1 MRKRKLNLSTAYDW
15 IHTENIDRKRF
26 SKPWTDKSSSLDN
39 DLLKSSQF
47 YVFYLAAF
55 LITLLFLARLF
66 MLTVVEGQKNR
77 TLAENNRIRL
87 VEVEAPRGKI
97 LDRNGNILADS
108 EKVYFLEKDGK
119 LQQIISDQAKELQK
133 LGLANENFS
142 GELGKI
148 SVEIARR
155 YPLSVD
161 AAHVLGYTSVVQGD
175 EVKKGQSKVQAVG
188 RLGLEQNYND
198 FLTGKP
204 GGKLIEVDARERKV
218 SILGERAAVG
228 GRNIY
233 STIDLPLQKVAYE
246 LLAQHTQSVGTK
258 KGAVVAQNPQTGE
271 ILALAS
277 SPSFDPEDIGK
288 SVSDLE
294 KPFFNRAT
302 QGSYPPGS
310 IFKIVTAL
318 AGLDSGLIDEN
329 TQIEDVGEFELGSS
343 KFSNWFF
350 NQYGKRDGVLK
361 IQKAIARS
369 NDIFF
374 YRVAEK
380 VGLETLRRMAIKL
393 GFGQKTGID
402 LPAEAVGLVPD
413 EVWKKS
419 AYGQDWF
426 LGDTMHM
433 GIGQGF
439 LLATPIQINMATSY
453 MASGKLMKPYLV
465 SKIDG
470 ESGSAV
476 NLGSKVLGQDLVS
489 RANFDLV
496 RSGMRDACRV
506 GGTGAPFF
514 NAPYE
519 VGCKTGTAE
528 KTLGNPHAWF
538 TVFAP
543 FDKPTI
549 AVTILIEDGGEGSV
563 VAAPVAREII
573 NWWIINRNK

>member
-233 STIDLPLQKVAYE
+233 STIDLPLQKIAYE

-549 AVTILIEDGGEGSV
+549 AVTILKTEVKVRWWQHRLREKLLIGG
-563 VAAPVAREII
+563 
-573 NWWIINRNK
+573 

>member
-1 MRKRKLNLSTAYDW
+1 M
-15 IHTENIDRKRF
+15 
-26 SKPWTDKSSSLDN
+26 
-39 DLLKSSQF
+39 
-47 YVFYLAAF
+47 
-55 LITLLFLARLF
+55 
-66 MLTVVEGQKNR
+66 
-77 TLAENNRIRL
+77 
-87 VEVEAPRGKI
+87 
-97 LDRNGNILADS
+97 
-108 EKVYFLEKDGK
+108 
-119 LQQIISDQAKELQK
+119 
-133 LGLANENFS
+133 
-142 GELGKI
+142 
-148 SVEIARR
+148 
-155 YPLSVD
+155 D

-233 STIDLPLQKVAYE
+233 STIDLPLQKIAYE

>member
-108 EKVYFLEKDGK
+108 EEVYFLEKDGK

-175 EVKKGQSKVQAVG
+175 EVKKGQSRVQAVG

-204 GGKLIEVDARERKV
+204 GGKLIEVDSRERKV

-233 STIDLPLQKVAYE
+233 STIDLPLQKIAYE

>member
-233 STIDLPLQKVAYE
+233 STIDLPLQKIAYE

>member
-175 EVKKGQSKVQAVG
+175 EVKKGQSRVQAVG

-204 GGKLIEVDARERKV
+204 GGKLIEVDSRERKV

-233 STIDLPLQKVAYE
+233 STIDLPLQKIAYE

>member
-26 SKPWTDKSSSLDN
+26 SKPWTDKFSSLDN

-55 LITLLFLARLF
+55 LIALLFLARLF

-77 TLAENNRIRL
+77 LLAENNRIRL

-108 EKVYFLEKDGK
+108 EEVYFLEKDGK
-119 LQQIISDQAKELQK
+119 LQPITSDQAKELQK
-133 LGLANENFS
+133 LGLANENFP
-142 GELGKI
+142 GELGEI

-155 YPLSVD
+155 YPLSVN

-175 EVKKGQSKVQAVG
+175 EVKKGQSRVQAVG

-233 STIDLPLQKVAYE
+233 STIDLSLQKVAYE
-246 LLAQHTQSVGTK
+246 LLAGHAQGVGTK
-258 KGAVVAQNPQTGE
+258 RGAVVIQNPQTGE
-271 ILALAS
+271 ILALVS
-277 SPSFDPEDIGK
+277 VPSFNPEDIGK
-288 SVSDLE
+288 YVAEAD
-294 KPFFNRAT
+294 KPFFNRAV
-302 QGSYPPGS
+302 QGVYPPGS

-329 TQIEDVGEFELGSS
+329 TEIEDVGEFELGGS

-361 IQKAIARS
+361 IHSAIARS

-374 YRVAEK
+374 YKVAERT
-380 VGLETLRRMAIKL
+380 GLEAIRKMAIKF
-393 GFGQKTGID
+393 GFGQKTGVD
-402 LPAEAVGLVPD
+402 LPGEAVGLVPD

-419 AYGQDWF
+419 VYGQDWF

-453 MASGKLMKPYLV
+453 MASGKLMKPYLI

-470 ESGSAV
+470 ESASAV

-489 RANFDLV
+489 KTNFDLV
-496 RSGMRDACRV
+496 RSGMHDACRV

-563 VAAPVAREII
+563 VAAPVARQIVD
-573 NWWIINRNK
+573 WWMANRK